1 MNEVILM
8 GRITKDLELRYTQ
21 GTEPIAVLK
30 FNIAVARKFKK
41 ENENNAD
48 FINCVAFGKTAEFI
62 SKYFVK
68 GKLIAIIGEIRVNH
82 FEKDGAKLKSTEIL
96 VENVE
101 FCGDRDNKKNDFSNF
116 NTNDESFY
124 SIEKNVE
131 DDELPF

>member
-30 FNIAVARKFKK
+30 FNIAVAGKFKK

-101 FCGDRDNKKNDFSNF
+101 FCGDRDSKKNDFSNF